1 MSEMSEYLLPDEPI
15 RFTTEALD
23 RLLLHCVNLS
33 TSDITLQTNTQVYAE
48 IHGRIHPVTV
58 RKLSNTE
65 VGDMLNAIYG
75 SNGTTQIYS
84 GKDVD
89 TQYEVRPNRN
99 QRFRFR
105 VNGTG
110 CQVEGHDGLQITLR
124 SIPAMPPDLS
134 TMNVEQGII
143 DAMAPEQGTVVVTG
157 PTGSGKSTLLAAI
170 IKQLAE
176 QPDGNRKMLTYES
189 PIEFVYDM
197 VQMPSSVMSQSE
209 IPRHLP
215 SFAAGV
221 RNALRRKPRLIL
233 VGEARDVE
241 TISAVIDAA
250 LTGHPVYT
258 TLHSNGVSDA
268 VRRMIS
274 TFPAE
279 ERNGRA
285 LDILE
290 TLRMVIWQRLAPS
303 TDGKRVAL
311 REFLVFDQNIRD
323 TLIDTPVEMLAAKTR
338 LLLKEH
344 GQPMIVDAK
353 RKFDAGILPEREY
366 RVMEARAK
374 MVDQDVG
381 I

>member
-1 MSEMSEYLLPDEPI
+1 MSEYTLADEPI
-15 RFTTEALD
+15 RFSTETLD
-23 RLLLHCVNLS
+23 RMLLHCVNLS
-33 TSDITLQTNTQVYAE
+33 ASDITLQTNTPVFAE
-48 IHGRIHPVTV
+48 IHGRLYPITN

-75 SNGTTQIYS
+75 SNGTTQIFS

-89 TQYEVRPNRN
+89 TQYEIRPNRN

-105 VNGTG
+105 VNATG
-110 CQVEGHDGLQITLR
+110 CQTDGHDGLQLTLR
-124 SIPAMPPDLS
+124 TIPTAPPNLDSL
-134 TMNVEQGII
+134 NVEPGII
-143 DAMAPEQGTVVVTG
+143 QAMSPEQGSVVVTG

-170 IKQLAE
+170 IKYLAE

-189 PIEFVYDM
+189 PIEFVYDL
-197 VQMPSSVMSQSE
+197 VEMPSSIISQSE

-215 SFAAGV
+215 TFAAGV

-279 ERNGRA
+279 ERHGRA

-290 TLRMVIWQRLAPS
+290 TLRLVVWQKLAPS

-311 REFLVFDQNIRD
+311 REYLAFDQEVRD
-323 TLIDTPVEMLAAKTR
+323 ILIGTEVELLASKTR
-338 LLLKEH
+338 QLLRER
-344 GQPMIVDAK
+344 GQPMEVDAK
-353 RKFDAGILPEREY
+353 KKFEAGLLPEREY
-366 RVMEARAK
+366 RIIETRAK
-374 MVDQDVG
+374 MSDKDAG
-381 I
+381 LA